1 MPVMKRMLGLTV
13 LVLALPAC
21 VAESDEWEDE
31 VGQSQLALSSSE
43 PGYVTTSNTH
53 AFANRCAVDPIG
65 DVSSGFT
72 VDPTYIMAYR
82 SGKSTACAGSVSAP
96 YIVGSPSDYHRQSI
110 QRIRRNTQ
118 NYLFVTQSVP
128 PPSETSWYPGFE
140 VIAVGGAGHGTGFLD
155 LGSAG
160 VTPTS
165 YSLCGDH
172 IVNYWEY
179 SSTVR
184 RHAGGIQV
192 NGNYIVAPFEDID
205 DTVVA
210 SFRTVDVSDPPNPVS
225 GPTRFREKGQT
236 TNGGAAA
243 LTRTNDSKFLIM
255 VFGEDAADVEVFV
268 SAGTSMPTS
277 PTDWDSKI
285 SAAAFG
291 SSANDYQNVQFIT
304 ECDIDT
310 SGRLFA
316 LATHKNSSGEDWV
329 DLYRVTLNA
338 TTYAPTF
345 TKVASRKMTCSGAN
359 TGGTRYCDFDA
370 GAGVFVDANGSLI
383 LYGVEHYNDHYP
395 YDDTAVKVREFPI
408 P

>member
-1 MPVMKRMLGLTV
+1 MRRILGLAV
-13 LVLALPAC
+13 LLALASC
-21 VAESDEWEDE
+21 ITESDDWEDD

-43 PGYVTTSNTH
+43 PGYVTTSN
-53 AFANRCAVDPIG
+53 AYALANRCAVDPIG
-65 DVSSGFT
+65 DVNSGFT
-72 VDPTYIMAYR
+72 VDPSYIMAYR

-140 VIAVGGAGHGTGFLD
+140 VIEVGGAGHGTGFLD

-172 IVNYWEY
+172 IVKYQEY

-184 RHAGGIQV
+184 RHAGGMQV
-192 NGNYIVAPFEDID
+192 NGSYVVVPFEDNQNYS
-205 DTVVA
+205 VAA
-210 SFRTVDVSDPPNPVS
+210 SFRTFDVSDPPNSFS
-225 GPTRFREKGQT
+225 GPTVLRQQGNT
-236 TNGGAAA
+236 AHGGAAA
-243 LTRTNDSKFLIM
+243 LTRTNDSKFLAM
-255 VFGEDAADVEVFV
+255 VFGQDSSDVEVFV
-268 SAGTSMPTS
+268 SSGTTMPTS

-285 SAAAFG
+285 STAAFG
-291 SSANDYQNVQFIT
+291 SSENDYQNVQFIT
-304 ECDIDT
+304 ECDVDT

-316 LATHKNSSGEDWV
+316 VATHKNSSGEDWV
-329 DLYRVTLNA
+329 DLYKVTLNT

-345 TKVASRKMTCSGAN
+345 TKVASRKMTCSSAN
-359 TGGTRYCDFDA
+359 TGTRYCDFDA
-370 GAGVFVDANGSLI
+370 GAGVFVDANGILI

-395 YDDTAVKVREFPI
+395 GDDTAVKVREFPI